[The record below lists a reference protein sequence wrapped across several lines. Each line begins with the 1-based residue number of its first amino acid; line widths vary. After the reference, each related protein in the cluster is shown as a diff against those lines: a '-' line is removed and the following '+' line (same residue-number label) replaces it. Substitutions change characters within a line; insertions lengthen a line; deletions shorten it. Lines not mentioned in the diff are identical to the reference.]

1 MKDSNRRGGN
11 QKDRDRLTVL
21 SLFTSFG
28 LGDLGVRR
36 AGGRHLLMAEM
47 DPIRCAC
54 LRRNYPDTAVVEGD
68 IRRTKDSIIEEAR
81 RRLAGDEL
89 FLLVATPPCQGM
101 SSNGKGRINR
111 AVRDGKRPARD
122 PRNELVLPALNVIER
137 LRPRWVVFENAV
149 GMRSTE
155 IPYHGRRRPIL
166 DVIEERLGPEFLGGA
181 DLVNFA
187 SYGVPQNRRRLF
199 TIYTRDPN
207 GIALLRE
214 KNGLLPPPTHASP
227 VTLRQAIGHF
237 EELDGR
243 SAAVSRH
250 DPLHRV
256 KRVCHYDAVRHTP
269 EGASAFDNGCGR
281 CGDPNEFPAGGRGG
295 ASRRTHCRRCGLRLP
310 RPMVRRNGGWVL
322 TRGFRSS
329 YKRMAWDKPAPTITC
344 NLMTPSSDYKLHPEQ
359 NRTLSPA
366 EAATLQTVDRYSYD
380 WGENPT
386 DRMLCDAL
394 GEAVPPLFFEK
405 LTRHLE
411 EISRASTVSQDDPAD
426 ADREP
431 RAATQRTHPTLRR
444 KSRPA
449 SADEGRPVRMKADTE
464 DGPATAR
471 RALERTVSPSA
482 DPRRADRRDPAGE
495 AVGRSDTASRHGA
508 GEIRRA
514 GGRRGV

>member
-1 MKDSNRRGGN
+1 MKDTNRRGGN
-11 QKDRDRLTVL
+11 RKDRDRLTVL

-54 LRRNYPDTAVVEGD
+54 LRRNYSNTTVIEGD
-68 IRRTKDSIIEEAR
+68 IRRTKEMIVEEAR

-111 AVRDGKRPARD
+111 AVREGKRPARD
-122 PRNELVLPALNVIER
+122 PRNELVLPALEVIER
-137 LRPRWVVFENAV
+137 LRPCWVVFENAV
-149 GMRSTE
+149 GMRATE
-155 IPYHGRRRPIL
+155 IPYRDRWRPIL
-166 DVIEERLGPEFLGGA
+166 EVIEEELRPEFLGA
-181 DLVNFA
+181 AEVVNFA
-187 SYGVPQNRRRLF
+187 SYGVPQNRKRLL

-214 KNGLLPPPTHASP
+214 KRGLLPPPTHASP
-227 VTLRQAIGHF
+227 VTLRQAIGRF
-237 EELDGR
+237 DELDGR

-256 KRVCHYDAVRHTP
+256 KRVRHYDAVRHTP
-269 EGASAFDNGCGR
+269 EGASAFDNGCAR
-281 CGDPNEFPAGGRGG
+281 CGDPNGSPAGACEGP
-295 ASRRTHCRRCGLRLP
+295 ARRTHCRQCGLRLP
-310 RPMVRRNGGWVL
+310 RPMVQRNGGWVA
-322 TRGFRSS
+322 TRGFRTS

-366 EAATLQTVDRYSYD
+366 EAATLQTVDRYLYD

-405 LTRHLE
+405 LTRHLTA
-411 EISRASTVSQDDPAD
+411 ISWGSIDSQDDPAD

-431 RAATQRTHPTLRR
+431 RAATPRTDPTWLL
-444 KSRPA
+444 KPSPA
-449 SADEGRPVRMKADTE
+449 SSDEGRPVRGKADIE
-464 DGPATAR
+464 DGPATVR
-471 RALERTVSPSA
+471 HALERIVSPGA
-482 DPRRADRRDPAGE
+482 DPRTAGRRDSGGDAF
-495 AVGRSDTASRHGA
+495 AWSDTASRCAADG
-508 GEIRRA
+508 IRRA
-514 GGRRGV
+514 GA

>member
-1 MKDSNRRGGN
+1 
-11 QKDRDRLTVL
+11 
-21 SLFTSFG
+21 LFTSFG
-28 LGDLGVRR
+28 LGDLGIRE
-36 AGGRHLLMAEM
+36 AGGDCLVMAEYHAR
-47 DPIRCAC
+47 RCSF
-54 LRRNYPDTAVVEGD
+54 LRRNYPGAAVIEGD
-68 IRRTKDSIIEEAR
+68 IRCTKDGIVEEAR

-111 AVRDGKRPARD
+111 AVREGKRPARD
-122 PRNELVLPALNVIER
+122 PRNELVLPALDVIER

-149 GMRSTE
+149 GMRATE
-155 IPYHGRRRPIL
+155 IPYRGRRQPIL
-166 DVIEERLGPEFLGGA
+166 KVIEERLGAEYSGKA
-181 DLVNFA
+181 EVVDFA
-187 SYGVPQNRRRLF
+187 SYGVPQNRKRLV

-214 KNGLLPPPTHASP
+214 KGGFLPPPTHASP
-227 VTLRQAIGHF
+227 LTLRQAIGRF
-237 EELDGR
+237 DELDGR

-256 KRVCHYDAVRHTP
+256 KRVRHYDAVRHTP

-281 CGDPNEFPAGGRGG
+281 CGDPNESPAGGRKGQEC
-295 ASRRTHCRRCGLRLP
+295 RTHCRQCGLRLP
-310 RPMVRRNGGWVL
+310 RPMIRRNGGWVA

-329 YKRMAWDKPAPTITC
+329 YRRMAWDKPAPTVTR

-366 EAATLQTVDRYSYD
+366 EAATLQTVDKYSYD

-411 EISRASTVSQDDPAD
+411 QIS
-426 ADREP
+426 
-431 RAATQRTHPTLRR
+431 
-444 KSRPA
+444 SR
-449 SADEGRPVRMKADTE
+449 EGR
-464 DGPATAR
+464 
-471 RALERTVSPSA
+471 
-482 DPRRADRRDPAGE
+482 DPGCDAFA
-495 AVGRSDTASRHGA
+495 RSDTASHHGA
-508 GEIRRA
+508 ERIRRA
-514 GGRRGV
+514 GGAARCIEEQ